1 MAMGYRV
8 RKWTKEDY
16 EKIEKL
22 YKEGMSLA
30 AIGRKYNVTGQ
41 TISLRLKEIGLK
53 K

>member
-30 AIGRKYNVTGQ
+30 AIGRKFGVTPQ
-41 TISLRLKEIGLK
+41 TIANRLKELK
-53 K
+53 KK